1 MGIKDK
7 GKPKVLLSLYSRM
20 DLTLDQ
26 SKQLTGFVQDWFAHP
41 FLELEATFGKDGVVD
56 STTFLHI
63 AQRIRAK
70 GWTVLPQQ
78 DYLNILT
85 PNHIRFTLD
94 GLGIIQSYCRD
105 DNLEGKDFHSMIKDR
120 AAPESNVD
128 LREYFTRFKV
138 RREESLASTDPRIV
152 DMIKQWPTV
161 RKAFRLIRRW
171 SFEKHGVRVDLSMI
185 RQSPY
190 VQSSHPGRKEYQWS
204 QRFLQHNIL
213 MEVPRYEVEVELL
226 HGTEHTASAETAL
239 VSLIRGCGEVLRA
252 IQKNSLLIRE
262 SVASRVRSDYRALM
276 GTDKFRDPVFRGVGP
291 VTLQVKNMT
300 KEIQDEVPNIRTG
313 YNVTDKADGLRA
325 MGLVDASGELFLL
338 DQSLNVYR
346 TGLQN
351 AACANSMVDGEWVTM
366 SHDKRAIH
374 HYLLFD
380 IYYEEGRSVSRLPFA
395 TFTPEGQLDGD
406 GMSRYVRMKNW
417 YALWTQDTK
426 TIVPRLTESNRLMVM
441 LKRFEF
447 ATALDDSVFT
457 RCATRILET
466 KRIYH
471 TDGLILTSNTE
482 PLPDRASVRF
492 KHQFKWKPAVD
503 NTVDFLIVY
512 EKDPDEPALDKVT
525 TNIDPSN
532 NQTIQYKTM
541 SLYVGGETSAQHKD
555 PRSTIL
561 RQEPLLKEGEGPSR
575 YQPIL
580 FTPTDYADT
589 MAHTC
594 HRILEVHP
602 ETGEK
607 YIMTEDSHEPIPPR
621 SIVEMRYD
629 PTREPGW
636 RWIPSRIRHDKTE
649 RLLRAMKMKG
659 AIVYKGMMNDAGV
672 ANDVWNSIHDPV
684 TVSMIQT
691 GAEQPTL
698 AEIEALVQSR
708 ETDVAKK
715 YYERKAPKENMNL
728 VKGLQDFHNKYIKNR
743 ILLKSVLKG
752 GKKNLLDMACGKG
765 GDLYKWIFNRANIV
779 IGMDQAG
786 ENITNSDN
794 GAYKRY
800 VDALTELG
808 PQKVP
813 PMAFI
818 IGDSSKPIVS
828 GEAGATPE
836 EQDMLRSIF
845 GRAEPKGP
853 LPPYIQTKLSGSFRE
868 GADVAACMFAI
879 HYFFESSE
887 MLDGF
892 LQNLADTVKIGGTFI
907 GCCFDGDR
915 VFQLLQSVEK
925 GHARKG
931 WEGDVPLW
939 SITKSY
945 DQENLTDDDASIGL
959 AIDVEFISIGS
970 THREYLVPFSLLQSK
985 LAEIGFRLLTKTEL
999 AEIGLGASTNTFD
1012 VSYQMAEKGKQ
1023 SFPMSDSVKEFSF
1036 LNRWFIFIRQGA
1048 SVPVPVPSLPF
1059 EPSGPVARPVAGPVA
1074 GPVALDDEK
1083 EEPLPKADA
1092 EAKIEVKV
1100 PARALTLNEVFLFG
1114 PNVRVADLLQLQ
1126 DLYAGR
1132 WLSLS
1137 APFPIPDPERP
1148 AVLYPSMEHYLAAM
1162 RLARTATP
1170 ADRGRD
1176 LAVTLFSREGSI
1188 HQKFLQMRL
1197 MKKVERKQDQLAMD
1211 DTETER
1217 LLAETKSVKDA
1228 LLKKSLAPF
1237 RLTLNDAE
1245 WNLMKEGVMRE
1256 ALTYRWER
1264 DARFHAIV
1272 EAARNQGKYLLYSQP
1287 ATNAGSE
1294 WGGQWKSG
1302 RIHGENKVGTIL
1314 MKIAGFSF

>member
-1 MGIKDK
+1 
-7 GKPKVLLSLYSRM
+7 LSLYPRM
-20 DLTLDQ
+20 DLTLEQ
-26 SKQLTGFVQDWFAHP
+26 SKKLTGFVHDWFAHP
-41 FLELEATFGKDGVVD
+41 HLELEATFGQGGQGESIGVVD

-70 GWTVLPQQ
+70 GWKVLPQQ

-85 PNHIRFTLD
+85 PNQIRFTLD

-105 DNLEGKDFHSMIKDR
+105 DNLEGKDFTSMIKDR
-120 AAPESNVD
+120 AADDSNVD
-128 LREYFTRFKV
+128 VREYHMRVKV
-138 RREESLASTDPRIV
+138 RREEPVASTDPRLV
-152 DMIKQWPTV
+152 DLMKQWPTL

-171 SFEKHGVRVDLSMI
+171 SFEGQGIRVDLSMV
-185 RQSPY
+185 RQSPF
-190 VQSSHPGRKEYQWS
+190 VPGRTEYQWS
-204 QRFLQHNIL
+204 QRFLQHNVL

-226 HGTEHTASAETAL
+226 HGTEYTASAEAAL
-239 VSLIRGCGEVLRA
+239 KSLIRGCGEVLRA
-252 IQKNSLLIRE
+252 IQKNSLLIRA
-262 SVASRVRSDYRALM
+262 SVAQRVRSEYASLT
-276 GTDKFRDPVFRGVGP
+276 GSDKGRPPAFRGVGP

-300 KEIQDEVPNIRTG
+300 KDIQEEIPNVRTG

-325 MGLVDASGELFLL
+325 MGMVDASGELFLL

-351 AACANSMVDGEWVTM
+351 VACANSMVDGEWVTL

-380 IYYEEGRSVSRLPFA
+380 IYYEEGRPVSRLPFA
-395 TFTPEGQLDGD
+395 TFTPEGQLEVEGA
-406 GMSRYVRMKNW
+406 SRYVRMKNW
-417 YALWTQDTK
+417 YALWSQDMK
-426 TIVPRLTESNRLMVM
+426 TIAPSITDSNRLMVM
-441 LKRFEF
+441 VKRFEF
-447 ATALDDSVFT
+447 AKSMDDSVFT

-466 KRIYH
+466 KRMYH
-471 TDGLILTSNTE
+471 TDGLILTSNKE
-482 PLPDRASVRF
+482 PLPDRAGVRF
-492 KHQFKWKPAVD
+492 KHQFKWKPAID

-512 EKDPDEPALDKVT
+512 EKNADEPALDRVT
-525 TNIDPSN
+525 TDIDPRN

-561 RQEPLLKEGEGPSR
+561 RQEPLLKEGDGPSR

-580 FTPTDYADT
+580 FTPTEYVDT

-594 HRILEVHP
+594 HRLLTIHP
-602 ETGEK
+602 ETGEE
-607 YIMTEDSHEPIPPR
+607 YVMTEDSHEPIPPR

-636 RWIPSRIRHDKTE
+636 RWVPSRIRHDKTE

-691 GAEQPTL
+691 GNEQPTL
-698 AEIEALVQSR
+698 TEVEALVHSR
-708 ETDVAKK
+708 DTDVTKK

-728 VKGLQDFHNKYIKNR
+728 VKGLQDFHNRYIKNR
-743 ILLKSVLKG
+743 ILLKSALKG
-752 GKKNLLDMACGKG
+752 GKKNLLDLACGKG
-765 GDLYKWIFNRANIV
+765 GDLYKWIFNRANMV

-808 PQKVP
+808 PHKVP

-818 IGDSSKPIVS
+818 IGDSSKSIVS

-845 GRAEPKGP
+845 GRAEPKGA
-853 LPPYIQTKLSGSFRE
+853 LPPYIQTKLSGSFRA
-868 GADVAACMFAI
+868 GADVAACMFAL
-879 HYFFESSE
+879 HYFFESSD

-892 LQNLADTVKIGGTFI
+892 LQNLSDTVKMGGYFI
-907 GCCFDGDR
+907 GCCFDGDKI
-915 VFQLLQSVEK
+915 FQLLQSVEK

-945 DQENLTDDDASIGL
+945 DQEHLTDDDASLGL
-959 AIDVEFISIGS
+959 GIDVEFISIGS
-970 THREYLVPFSLLQSK
+970 THREYLVPFGLLQSK
-985 LAEIGFRLLTKTEL
+985 LAEIGFRLLNKEEL
-999 AEIGLGASTNTFD
+999 AELGLNASTNTFD
-1012 VSYQMAEKGKQ
+1012 VSYHMAEKGKHMFQ
-1023 SFPMSDSVKEFSF
+1023 MSDSVKEFSF
-1036 LNRWFIFIRQGA
+1036 LNRWFIFTRQ
-1048 SVPVPVPSLPF
+1048 
-1059 EPSGPVARPVAGPVA
+1059 EARPPLPSALAAPSVAAPSAAPSVA
-1074 GPVALDDEK
+1074 ATALDDEK
-1083 EEPLPKADA
+1083 EEPPAVSKGV
-1092 EAKIEVKV
+1092 EAKVG
-1100 PARALTLNEVFLFG
+1100 RALTLNEVFLFG
-1114 PNVRVADLLQLQ
+1114 PSVRVADLLQLH
-1126 DLYAGR
+1126 DPYAGR

-1148 AVLYPSMEHYLAAM
+1148 SVLYPSVEHYMAAM
-1162 RLARTATP
+1162 KVARTATP

-1188 HQKFLQMRL
+1188 HQKYLQMRL
-1197 MKKVERKQDQLAMD
+1197 MKKVERKQDQQIVMD

-1228 LLKKSLAPF
+1228 LLKKSLTPF
-1237 RLTLNDAE
+1237 RVMLDDGE
-1245 WNLMKEGVMRE
+1245 WNRIKEEVLRT

-1272 EAARNQGKYLLYSQP
+1272 EAARTQGKYLLYSQP

-1302 RIHGENKVGTIL
+1302 RIQGENKVGRIL
-1314 MKIAGFSF
+1314 MEIAGFSF

>member
-1 MGIKDK
+1 
-7 GKPKVLLSLYSRM
+7 M

-26 SKQLTGFVQDWFAHP
+26 SKQLAGFVQDWFAHP
-41 FLELEATFGKDGVVD
+41 LLELEATFGKDGAVD

-70 GWTVLPQQ
+70 GWTVLAQQ

-85 PNHIRFTLD
+85 PNQIRFTLD

-105 DNLEGKDFHSMIKDR
+105 DNLEGKDFTSMMKDR
-120 AAPESNVD
+120 ASSESNVN
-128 LREYFTRFKV
+128 LHEYHMRFKV
-138 RREESLASTDPRIV
+138 RREEPLGPTDPRIL
-152 DMIKQWPTV
+152 DLIKQWPTL

-171 SFEKHGVRVDLSMI
+171 SFEGHGIRVDLSMV

-190 VQSSHPGRKEYQWS
+190 TPSRTPGRKEYQWS
-204 QRFLQHNIL
+204 QRFLQHNVL
-213 MEVPRYEVEVELL
+213 MEPPRYEVEVELL
-226 HGTEHTASAETAL
+226 HGTEHTATAEAAL
-239 VSLIRGCGEVLRA
+239 KSLIRGCGEVLRA
-252 IQKNSLLIRE
+252 IQKNSLLIRA
-262 SVASRVRSDYRALM
+262 SVAERVRSDYRTLT
-276 GTDKFRDPVFRGVGP
+276 GSDKFRDPVFRGVGP

-300 KEIQDEVPNIRTG
+300 KDIQEEVPNIRTG

-325 MGLVDASGELFLL
+325 MGMVDASGELFLL

-351 AACANSMVDGEWVTM
+351 VACANSMVDGEWVTM

-380 IYYEEGRSVSRLPFA
+380 IYYEAGRPVSRLPFA

-406 GMSRYVRMKNW
+406 GMSRYARMKNW

-426 TIVPRLTESNRLMVM
+426 TVVPNMAESSRLMIM

-447 ATALDDSVFT
+447 AAAFDESVFT

-482 PLPDRASVRF
+482 PLPDRAGVRF
-492 KHQFKWKPAVD
+492 KHQFKWKPAID

-525 TNIDPSN
+525 TSIDPSN

-561 RQEPLLKEGEGPSR
+561 RQEPLLKEGDGPSR

-602 ETGEK
+602 ETGEQ
-607 YIMTEDSHEPIPPR
+607 YIMTKDSHEPIPPR

-629 PTREPGW
+629 PTRESGW

-649 RLLRAMKMKG
+649 RLLRAMKLKG
-659 AIVYKGMMNDAGV
+659 AIVYKGMMNDSGV

-691 GAEQPTL
+691 GNEQPTL
-698 AEIEALVQSR
+698 SEVQALVHSR
-708 ETDVAKK
+708 ETDITKK

-800 VDALTELG
+800 VEALTELG

-813 PMAFI
+813 LMAFI
-818 IGDSSKPIVS
+818 IGDSSKSIVT
-828 GEAGATPE
+828 GEAGAGQE

-879 HYFFESSE
+879 HYFFESST

-892 LQNLADTVKIGGTFI
+892 LQNLSDTVKMGGYFT

-915 VFQLLQSVEK
+915 VFQMLQSVEK

-945 DQENLTDDDASIGL
+945 DQEHLTEDDASIGL

-970 THREYLVPFSLLQSK
+970 THREYLVPFALLQSK
-985 LAEIGFRLLTKTEL
+985 LADIGFRLLTKAEL

-1012 VSYQMAEKGKQ
+1012 ISYQMAEKGKQ
-1023 SFPMSDSVKEFSF
+1023 PFPMSASVKEFSF
-1036 LNRWFIFIRQGA
+1036 LNRWFIFKRQDA
-1048 SVPVPVPSLPF
+1048 ARIPATAAAAAAATAATAATATATAATAIPMNPV
-1059 EPSGPVARPVAGPVA
+1059 VAEDAV
-1074 GPVALDDEK
+1074 LDDEK
-1083 EEPLPKADA
+1083 EEP
-1092 EAKIEVKV
+1092 IV
-1100 PARALTLNEVFLFG
+1100 PAAQRTLTVNEVFLFG
-1114 PNVRVADLLQLQ
+1114 PGARIADFLQLK
-1126 DLYAGR
+1126 DPYAGR

-1148 AVLYPSMEHYLAAM
+1148 AVLYPSVEHYMAAM

-1170 ADRGRD
+1170 AERGRD
-1176 LAVTLFSREGSI
+1176 LAVSLFSREGSI

-1197 MKKVERKQDQLAMD
+1197 MKKVERKQDQLIIMD

-1228 LLKKSLAPF
+1228 LLKKSLIPF

-1245 WNLMKEGVMRE
+1245 WNHMKENVLRE
-1256 ALTYRWER
+1256 ALAYRWER
-1264 DARFHAIV
+1264 DARFHGIV
-1272 EAARNQGKYLLYSQP
+1272 EAARTQGKYLLYSQP

-1302 RIHGENKVGTIL
+1302 RIVGENKVGHIL

>member
-1 MGIKDK
+1 MLVRHK
-7 GKPKVLLSLYSRM
+7 GKPKVLLSLNSRM
-20 DLTLDQ
+20 DLTHDQ
-26 SKQLTGFVQDWFAHP
+26 SKQLDGFVKDWFAHP
-41 FLELEATFGKDGVVD
+41 LLELEATFGKEGAVD

-85 PNHIRFTLD
+85 PNQIRFTLD

-105 DNLEGKDFHSMIKDR
+105 DNLEGKDFTSMIKDR
-120 AAPESNVD
+120 ATSDTSVH
-128 LREYFTRFKV
+128 LHEYHMRFKV
-138 RREESLASTDPRIV
+138 RHEEPLSSTDPRIL
-152 DMIKQWPTV
+152 DLIKQWPTL

-171 SFEKHGVRVDLSMI
+171 SFQGHGIRVDLSMI
-185 RQSPY
+185 RQSPF
-190 VQSSHPGRKEYQWS
+190 VPSRTPGRREYQWS
-204 QRFLQHNIL
+204 QRFLQHNVL

-226 HGTEHTASAETAL
+226 HGTEHTASPEAAL
-239 VSLIRGCGEVLRA
+239 KSLIRGCGEVLRA

-262 SVASRVRSDYRALM
+262 SVAARVRSDYRALT

-300 KEIQDEVPNIRTG
+300 KDIQEEVPNVRTG

-325 MGLVDASGELFLL
+325 MGMVDASGELFLL

-351 AACANSMVDGEWVTM
+351 VACANSIVDGEWVTL

-380 IYYEEGRSVSRLPFA
+380 IYYEDSRPVSRLPFA
-395 TFTPEGQLDGD
+395 TFTPEGQMDVD

-417 YALWTQDTK
+417 YTLWTQDTK
-426 TIVPRLTESNRLMVM
+426 TIVPGMAESSRLMVM

-447 ATALDDSVFT
+447 AVDDSVFT

-482 PLPDRASVRF
+482 PLPDRAGVRF
-492 KHQFKWKPAVD
+492 KHQFKWKPAID

-525 TNIDPSN
+525 TSIDPSN

-561 RQEPLLKEGEGPSR
+561 RQEPLLKEGDGPSR

-602 ETGEK
+602 ETGEQ

-636 RWIPSRIRHDKTE
+636 RWVPSRIRHDKTE

-684 TVSMIQT
+684 TLSMIQT
-691 GAEQPTL
+691 GNEQPTL
-698 AEIEALVQSR
+698 AEIQALVHSR
-708 ETDVAKK
+708 ETDITKK

-752 GKKNLLDMACGKG
+752 GKKNLLDLACGKG
-765 GDLYKWIFNRANIV
+765 GDLYKWIFNRANMVVGI
-779 IGMDQAG
+779 DQAG

-813 PMAFI
+813 LMAFI
-818 IGDSSKPIVS
+818 IGDSSKSIVS
-828 GEAGATPE
+828 GEAGGAPE
-836 EQDMLRSIF
+836 EQDMMRSIF

-879 HYFFESSE
+879 HYFFESST

-892 LQNLADTVKIGGTFI
+892 LQNLSDTVKMGGYFI

-925 GHARKG
+925 DHAKKG

-945 DQENLTDDDASIGL
+945 DQEHLTDDDASIGL

-970 THREYLVPFSLLQSK
+970 THREYLVPFALLQSK
-985 LAEIGFRLLTKTEL
+985 LAAIGFRLLTKTEL

-1023 SFPMSDSVKEFSF
+1023 SFPMSASVKEFSF
-1036 LNRWFIFIRQGA
+1036 LNRWFIFTRQDA
-1048 SVPVPVPSLPF
+1048 PRIPPA
-1059 EPSGPVARPVAGPVA
+1059 VAAVAADSAVVEA
-1074 GPVALDDEK
+1074 AALDDEK
-1083 EEPLPKADA
+1083 EEPFAAVQPPL
-1092 EAKIEVKV
+1092 V

-1114 PNVRVADLLQLQ
+1114 PSVRVADLLQLK

-1148 AVLYPSMEHYLAAM
+1148 AILYPSVEHYMAAM
-1162 RLARTATP
+1162 RLARTSTP
-1170 ADRGRD
+1170 AERGRD
-1176 LAVTLFSREGSI
+1176 LAVSLFSREGSI

-1197 MKKVERKQDQLAMD
+1197 MKKVERKQDQLVMD
-1211 DTETER
+1211 DSETER

-1228 LLKKSLAPF
+1228 LLKKSLIPF
-1237 RLTLNDAE
+1237 RITLNDAE
-1245 WNLMKEGVMRE
+1245 WNLMKEGVLRE

-1272 EAARNQGKYLLYSQP
+1272 EAARTQGKYLLYSQP

-1302 RIHGENKVGTIL
+1302 RIQGENKVGHIL

>member
-1 MGIKDK
+1 MLVRHK
-7 GKPKVLLSLYSRM
+7 GKPKVLLSLRSRM

-26 SKQLTGFVQDWFAHP
+26 SKQLDGFVKDWFTHP

-85 PNHIRFTLD
+85 PNQIRFTLD

-105 DNLEGKDFHSMIKDR
+105 DNLEGKDFTSMIKDR
-120 AAPESNVD
+120 ATSDTNVH
-128 LREYFTRFKV
+128 LHEYHMRFKV
-138 RREESLASTDPRIV
+138 RHEEPLSPTDPRIL
-152 DMIKQWPTV
+152 DLIKQWPTL

-171 SFEKHGVRVDLSMI
+171 SFQGHGIRVDLSMI
-185 RQSPY
+185 RQSPF
-190 VQSSHPGRKEYQWS
+190 VPSRTPGRREYQWS
-204 QRFLQHNIL
+204 QRFLQHNVL

-226 HGTEHTASAETAL
+226 HGTEHTATVEAAL
-239 VSLIRGCGEVLRA
+239 KSLIRGCGEVLRA

-262 SVASRVRSDYRALM
+262 SVAARVRSDYRALT

-300 KEIQDEVPNIRTG
+300 KDIQEEIPNIRTG

-325 MGLVDASGELFLL
+325 MGMVDASGELFLL

-351 AACANSMVDGEWVTM
+351 VACANSIVDGEWVTM

-380 IYYEEGRSVSRLPFA
+380 IYYEENRSVSRLPFA
-395 TFTPEGQLDGD
+395 TFTPEGQMDVD

-417 YALWTQDTK
+417 YTLWTQHTK
-426 TIVPRLTESNRLMVM
+426 SIVPGMAESSRLMVM

-447 ATALDDSVFT
+447 ALDESVFT

-482 PLPDRASVRF
+482 PLPDRAGVRF
-492 KHQFKWKPAVD
+492 KHQFKWKPAID

-512 EKDPDEPALDKVT
+512 EKDPDEPALDKIT
-525 TNIDPSN
+525 TSIDPSN

-561 RQEPLLKEGEGPSR
+561 RQEPLLKEGDGPSR

-594 HRILEVHP
+594 HRILEVQP
-602 ETGEK
+602 ETGEQ
-607 YIMTEDSHEPIPPR
+607 YIMTEDSHEPIPSR

-636 RWIPSRIRHDKTE
+636 RWVPSRIRHDKTE

-684 TVSMIQT
+684 TLSMIQT
-691 GAEQPTL
+691 GNEQPTL
-698 AEIEALVQSR
+698 AEVQALVHSR
-708 ETDVAKK
+708 ETDITKK

-752 GKKNLLDMACGKG
+752 GKKNLLDLACGKG
-765 GDLYKWIFNRANIV
+765 GDLYKWIFNRANMVVGI
-779 IGMDQAG
+779 DQAG

-800 VDALTELG
+800 VEALTELG

-813 PMAFI
+813 LMAFI
-818 IGDSSKPIVS
+818 IGDSSKSIVS
-828 GEAGATPE
+828 GEAGGAPE
-836 EQDMLRSIF
+836 EQDMMRSIF

-879 HYFFESSE
+879 HYFFESST

-892 LQNLADTVKIGGTFI
+892 LQNLSDTVKMGGYFI

-925 GHARKG
+925 DHAKKG
-931 WEGDVPLW
+931 WESDVPLW

-945 DQENLTDDDASIGL
+945 DQEHLTDDDSSIGL

-970 THREYLVPFSLLQSK
+970 THREYLVPFALLQSK
-985 LAEIGFRLLTKTEL
+985 LAAIGFRLLTKTEL

-1023 SFPMSDSVKEFSF
+1023 SFPMSASVKEFSF
-1036 LNRWFIFIRQGA
+1036 LNRWFIFKRQDA
-1048 SVPVPVPSLPF
+1048 PRIPPA
-1059 EPSGPVARPVAGPVA
+1059 VAADLAGVEA
-1074 GPVALDDEK
+1074 AAVDDEK
-1083 EEPLPKADA
+1083 EEPSAAVQPTLVAA
-1092 EAKIEVKV
+1092 M

-1114 PNVRVADLLQLQ
+1114 PSVRVADLLQLK

-1148 AVLYPSMEHYLAAM
+1148 AILYPSVEHYMAAM
-1162 RLARTATP
+1162 RLARTSTP
-1170 ADRGRD
+1170 PDRGRD
-1176 LAVTLFSREGSI
+1176 LAVSLFSREGSI
-1188 HQKFLQMRL
+1188 HQKFLQMRI
-1197 MKKVERKQDQLAMD
+1197 MKKVERKQDQLVMD
-1211 DTETER
+1211 DTEIER

-1228 LLKKSLAPF
+1228 LLKKSLIPF
-1237 RLTLNDAE
+1237 RITLNDAE
-1245 WNLMKEGVMRE
+1245 WNLMKEGVLRE

-1272 EAARNQGKYLLYSQP
+1272 EAARTQGKYLLYSQP
-1287 ATNAGSE
+1287 ATNVGSE

-1302 RIHGENKVGTIL
+1302 RIQGENKVGHVL